1 MAVIVKHGKKWQVR
15 IRKKNHPPIYKTF
28 ISKHEASKWARESE
42 RDIEKVQLKQIGGIE
57 RKNVDLPMLGK
68 YCTVHIIR
76 NQDELKKATNKQ
88 LNEEYN
94 PLPTS

>member
-1 MAVIVKHGKKWQVR
+1 MTKRAPYRVIEGSL
-15 IRKKNHPPIYKTF
+15 F
-28 ISKHEASKWARESE
+28 SFM
-42 RDIEKVQLKQIGGIE
+42 
-57 RKNVDLPMLGK
+57 MLGK

-88 LNEEYN
+88 LSEEYN

>member
-42 RDIEKVQLKQIGGIE
+42 RDIEKGIYH
-57 RKNVDLPMLGK
+57 NL
-68 YCTVHIIR
+68 
-76 NQDELKKATNKQ
+76 DEAMRTSLAELLMRYVAEVTPRFISSGIKMNLKKLQISN
-88 LNEEYN
+88 
-94 PLPTS
+94 